1 MSFSKNPSQKQQ
13 DDVISQKSNSAFG
26 HRKLSQYTVN
36 TKNDKSEY
44 SRFTKIDE
52 NESEYQEDRADE
64 E

>member
-13 DDVISQKSNSAFG
+13 DDVISNSASDFG

-52 NESEYQEDRADE
+52 NESEYQDDRE